1 MLSAQQDFQ
10 IKGDFGTFT
19 RMLQACDAPYVTTM
33 SEDRTSPKAKELI
46 RLLEEDFLDQ
56 KIVVFARWHRSID
69 VIRDHLEKAG
79 ILYVT
84 YTGHEDEEKR
94 NEAKQEFMHDP
105 EIQVLIMTTAG
116 EKGIDGLQ
124 VAKGIVA
131 FNQLYNPQRMK
142 QVVGRI
148 RRLGSPHTSV
158 TDHYK

>member
-148 RRLGSPHTSV
+148 RRLGSPHKSV